1 MRLSKQIFRKE
12 RKEKQEAQSQT
23 KSILHL
29 FGSIKAQL
37 ETPRAKT
44 PAHSEVEAPCI
55 NGIDLEAG

>member
-1 MRLSKQIFRKE
+1 MCTRLRKL
-12 RKEKQEAQSQT
+12 KKGKKGEKEAQSQT

-44 PAHSEVEAPCI
+44 PAHSEVEVTCI
-55 NGIDLEAG
+55 KGVDLEAG